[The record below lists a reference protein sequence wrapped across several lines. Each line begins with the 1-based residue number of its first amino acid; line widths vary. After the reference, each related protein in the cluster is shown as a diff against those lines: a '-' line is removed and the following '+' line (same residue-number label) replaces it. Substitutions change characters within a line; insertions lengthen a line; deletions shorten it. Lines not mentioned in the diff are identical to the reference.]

1 MYSKKV
7 MQHFEN
13 PRNVGIIKNPSGFG
27 EKGNLRCGDVMDI
40 YIKVENDKIV
50 DIKFKTFGCVAAI
63 ASTSVLTEMVKGKT
77 ILEAE
82 QLTKNEVV
90 KELGELPPVKLHCS
104 LLAVDALHEA
114 IKNYK
119 DKQNKGEEKESILK
133 TCSEEI

>member
-13 PRNVGIIKNPSGFG
+13 PKNVGVIKDADGFG
-27 EKGNLRCGDVMDI
+27 EKGNIRCGDVMDI
-40 YIKVENDKIV
+40 YIKVKEGKIK

-77 ILEAE
+77 VKEAE
-82 QLTKNEVV
+82 NITKTELV

-104 LLAVDALHEA
+104 LLAVDALHKA
-114 IKNYK
+114 IENYK
-119 DKQNKGEEKESILK
+119 DKVSGNKKE
-133 TCSEEI
+133 